1 MTDGLALLEQA
12 KQHLIA
18 SEPELSMRK
27 MHEFERALLDGAIRK
42 DSIDACSQALLAI
55 RGLSEAARE
64 GLLSAQRQLAEIA
77 ALSRNL
83 DTYDRQGRR
92 IGSQVTQGREQR
104 F

>member
-1 MTDGLALLEQA
+1 
-12 KQHLIA
+12 
-18 SEPELSMRK
+18 MRK